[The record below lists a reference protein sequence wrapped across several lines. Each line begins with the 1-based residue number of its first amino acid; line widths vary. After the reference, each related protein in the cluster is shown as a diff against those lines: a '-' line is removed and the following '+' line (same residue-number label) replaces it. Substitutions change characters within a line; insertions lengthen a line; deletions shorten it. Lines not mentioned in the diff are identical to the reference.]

1 MDDAP
6 LDCPILAQ
14 STWPRVED
22 AKLAGFLR
30 HWASAR
36 AGAVAPRRSAIDPGA
51 IAPCLPF
58 VFIYRYDRHTG
69 DFTCSLAG
77 EEINTAW
84 GFSLIGKR
92 QRDFM
97 PPATA
102 ARLKARFR
110 AIVETPAILFSGLRG
125 GLALNGPKFVR
136 RIIAPLLR
144 DDGAPYGVFGIAV
157 YVNDPDG
164 RVPAPVEPT
173 VDAVLYD
180 CKALPPTPP

>member
-1 MDDAP
+1 MDMTS
-6 LDCPILAQ
+6 LDCPIVAE
-14 STWPRVED
+14 TAWPRVEE
-22 AKLAGFLR
+22 ARLALFLR

-36 AGAVAPRRSAIDPGA
+36 VGAVVPRRSAIDPGA
-51 IAPCLPF
+51 IAPCLPY
-58 VFIYRYDRHTG
+58 VYLYRVDLG
-69 DFTCSLAG
+69 SGEFTCSLSG

-97 PPATA
+97 PPAIMGPV
-102 ARLKARFR
+102 RARFR
-110 AIVETPAILFSGLRG
+110 AIVATPAILFSGFRG
-125 GLALNGPKFVR
+125 GRTLLGVTLVR
-136 RIIAPLLR
+136 RIIAPLTL
-144 DDGAPYGVFGIAV
+144 DDGTPYGVFGIAV
-157 YVNDPDG
+157 YVNDPEG